1 MAVTKKRVL
10 VLDDEELILELVRD
24 ILELLDLRVATVA
37 DGREAVNIFKEAMAK
52 GESFDLVLLDMSLPG
67 ELNGIDTLRE
77 IRKIDPSIKA
87 LVSSGYSADD
97 IISNAKKYGF
107 DGAVPKPYSISV
119 LRDAVNKLLNT

>member
-37 DGREAVNIFKEAMAK
+37 DGREAVNIFKEAMAE